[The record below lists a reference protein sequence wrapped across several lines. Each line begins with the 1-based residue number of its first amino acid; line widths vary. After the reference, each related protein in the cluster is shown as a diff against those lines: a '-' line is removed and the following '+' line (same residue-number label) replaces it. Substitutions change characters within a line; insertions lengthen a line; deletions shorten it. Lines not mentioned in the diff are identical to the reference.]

1 MSRCTVTIEAL
12 KKIPLFE
19 SCNESTLQ
27 QLQRVLK
34 QKSFPK
40 GSEIVKCGAWARE
53 MFIIIKGE
61 VDIVSSNFCRIDR
74 EKEGS
79 VFGELA
85 LIYSIPRTATVKAA
99 TTVEVFVLEKADFDY
114 VRSQNPIIE
123 QAVQDLAKE
132 RFSRFQYCLME
143 LAYTPEG
150 VPFRP
155 YQVESFREIFFYFD
169 HNQDGVLEKPELQ
182 QMLHRLSGKEFTTEE
197 VQSVRPF
204 FPNNSNPCSHTSHP
218 HRMFHVFFLSR
229 GNRRNKEKKG
239 RLVRKFLVTE
249 KFYFSNRFNFFSYFA
264 RFYLGWTRK
273 GMKR

>member
-85 LIYSIPRTATVKAA
+85 LIYSIPRTATVKTA
-99 TTVEVFVLEKADFDY
+99 TNVEVFVLEKAG
-114 VRSQNPIIE
+114 
-123 QAVQDLAKE
+123 KE
-132 RFSRFQYCLME
+132 I
-143 LAYTPEG
+143 
-150 VPFRP
+150 V
-155 YQVESFREIFFYFD
+155 IFFFFI
-169 HNQDGVLEKPELQ
+169 
-182 QMLHRLSGKEFTTEE
+182 SFSIIFF
-197 VQSVRPF
+197 QSQY
-204 FPNNSNPCSHTSHP
+204 NETIT
-218 HRMFHVFFLSR
+218 L
-229 GNRRNKEKKG
+229 
-239 RLVRKFLVTE
+239 
-249 KFYFSNRFNFFSYFA
+249 
-264 RFYLGWTRK
+264 
-273 GMKR
+273 